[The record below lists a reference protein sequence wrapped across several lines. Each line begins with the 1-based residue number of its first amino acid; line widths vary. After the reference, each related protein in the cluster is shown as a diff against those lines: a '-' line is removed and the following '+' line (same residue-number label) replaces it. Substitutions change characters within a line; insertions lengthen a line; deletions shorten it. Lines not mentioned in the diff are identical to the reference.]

1 MVMAMTDE
9 AKELYPKLF
18 EDQEVSGT
26 HMKMQQ
32 YHVSSTDSTWSDVV
46 LTGVL
51 RLQKEEDA
59 PKKDVDDIE
68 AAIAAE
74 NQEEKDEKAAIF
86 AYIRTDVK
94 GLIFVETKGE
104 GMDPI
109 AMVQGFIKRVHE
121 TGHSKTKYAVRMQPI
136 VATCYAGYDDICKT
150 IKPVSCHSLTHKLLV
165 FFQPLLLSLFSP
177 SRFLIGSSLRER
189 EREREEREREER
201 EREKE
206 REKDEESGR
215 RGEREKERDRDR
227 DRDGGKQWNGEGGE
241 ENA

>member
-1 MVMAMTDE
+1 MAMTDE

-18 EDQEVSGT
+18 EDKEVSGT

-32 YHVSSTDSTWSDVV
+32 CHVSSTDSTWSDVV

-150 IKPVSCHSLTHKLLV
+150 IKPVSCHSLTHSQAFGILSASSSFPVFPIQVSYRLLTA
-165 FFQPLLLSLFSP
+165 
-177 SRFLIGSSLRER
+177 REGERERRERERGRER
-189 EREREEREREER
+189 ERERET
-201 EREKE
+201 
-206 REKDEESGR
+206 R
-215 RGEREKERDRDR
+215 RA
-227 DRDGGKQWNGEGGE
+227 GEGEGE
-241 ENA
+241 GQGQGWR

>member
-1 MVMAMTDE
+1 VGRCRLTD
-9 AKELYPKLF
+9 
-18 EDQEVSGT
+18 
-26 HMKMQQ
+26 
-32 YHVSSTDSTWSDVV
+32 
-46 LTGVL
+46 VL

-86 AYIRTDVK
+86 AYIRTEVK

-109 AMVQGFIKRVHE
+109 AMVQGFIKKVHE

-150 IKPVSCHSLTHKLLV
+150 IKPVSCHSLTNLWY
-165 FFQPLLLSLFSP
+165 FRPLFPVSSFG
-177 SRFLIGSSLRER
+177 FLIGS
-189 EREREEREREER
+189 
-201 EREKE
+201 
-206 REKDEESGR
+206 
-215 RGEREKERDRDR
+215 
-227 DRDGGKQWNGEGGE
+227 
-241 ENA
+241 